1 MLKRAHRLLAASKRP
16 IQAVVLCVAMITMLG
31 AGDSNSRYERVGHEL
46 MCACGCGQILLEC
59 NHVGCPDSARM
70 IAELRSQ
77 IGIPA
82 IAGDGT
88 TPITADSPLPPL
100 ANSDKAI
107 LDWFVAKY
115 GAIVLAAPI
124 RGGFDNVAWITPIA
138 IFLLATLGTAVLVR
152 VWRSRNP
159 SPDRIPS
166 LDRDA
171 DADAQE
177 LRDRIRKETQY

>member
-1 MLKRAHRLLAASKRP
+1 MLKRAHLLLAALKRP

-70 IAELRSQ
+70 IGELRSQ
-77 IGIPA
+77 IGMPA
-82 IAGDGT
+82 VAGDGST
-88 TPITADSPLPPL
+88 TPSTDGGPLPPL
-100 ANSDKAI
+100 AGSDKQI

-159 SPDRIPS
+159 APARAPG
-166 LDRDA
+166 LDDA
-171 DADAQE
+171 AINTQE